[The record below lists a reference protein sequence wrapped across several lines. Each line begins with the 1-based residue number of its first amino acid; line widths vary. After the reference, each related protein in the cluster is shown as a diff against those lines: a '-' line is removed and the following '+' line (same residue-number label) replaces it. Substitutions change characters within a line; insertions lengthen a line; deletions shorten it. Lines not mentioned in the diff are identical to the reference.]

1 MYSNFRSRNPLS
13 HNIDFGHD
21 CLIRIHVFL
30 PKKINNKDHLYRKD
44 MTKSPND
51 ATVKKFKLFYFI
63 AFIVLA
69 EKNSWMVFFCYYLR
83 LFKCTVINTTSMRY
97 VFKLLSVPI
106 LVFGTQLLVMFELC
120 SII

>member
-51 ATVKKFKLFYFI
+51 ATVKKFMLFYFI
-63 AFIVLA
+63 AFIVQA
-69 EKNSWMVFFCYYLR
+69 EKDSWMVFFCNKYNLHEVCIQAFISANIGFWY
-83 LFKCTVINTTSMRY
+83 TVVSH
-97 VFKLLSVPI
+97 V
-106 LVFGTQLLVMFELC
+106 
-120 SII
+120 